1 MATSALPTPTVFF
14 TSRKQCGEQVWCLT
28 EKSSSATLETTY
40 YMHRFFVTTT
50 PVDGRFSITDRELV
64 HQIKDVLDLK
74 PAEQIIV
81 VPGDGTEL
89 LSEIVSVGVKEI
101 SLKIIKKQPSKP
113 ASKRTVALYCALL
126 KRDNFEWVVQKATE
140 AGASEI
146 VPVITDRTVK
156 LGFNK
161 ARTEKIAKEASEQ
174 SHRGTVPVIR
184 EPVPFEKALDE
195 VKPEAAFFLDFAPKQ
210 LTPNDVAETGSVA
223 LLVGPEGGWSEAE
236 RERAKQAG
244 LAIRSLGAPVLRGE
258 TAAVVATYIAAQL

>member
-1 MATSALPTPTVFF
+1 
-14 TSRKQCGEQVWCLT
+14 
-28 EKSSSATLETTY
+28 
-40 YMHRFFVTTT
+40 MHRFFVTTT
-50 PVDGRFSITDRELV
+50 PVNDHFSITDRELV
-64 HQIKDVLDLK
+64 HQIKDVLDLN

-81 VPGDGTEL
+81 APGDGTEL
-89 LSEIVSVGVKEI
+89 LSEIVSVGAKEI
-101 SLKIIKKQPSKP
+101 SLKIIKKQLSKP

-146 VPVITDRTVK
+146 VPVITDRTIK

-195 VKPEAAFFLDFAPKQ
+195 VKPEATFFLDFAPEQ
-210 LTPNDVAETGSVA
+210 LSPNDVAAADSVA

-244 LAIRSLGAPVLRGE
+244 LTVRSLGAPVLRGE
-258 TAAVVATYIAAQL
+258 TAAVIATYVAAQL